1 MANLPSE
8 GIAFNF
14 TPPIK
19 PALSTEECA
28 YRKGQGQTLQPLS
41 LLSCTPPHR
50 PRPGTGSGPEE
61 STSWFYHSLLAGEVL
76 GTLGMVFIQWFEF

>member
-28 YRKGQGQTLQPLS
+28 YRKGQGQMLQPLS
-41 LLSCTPPHR
+41 LLSCTPP
-50 PRPGTGSGPEE
+50 PPAPGLEPVQVLKNPHPG
-61 STSWFYHSLLAGEVL
+61 FIIHS
-76 GTLGMVFIQWFEF
+76 